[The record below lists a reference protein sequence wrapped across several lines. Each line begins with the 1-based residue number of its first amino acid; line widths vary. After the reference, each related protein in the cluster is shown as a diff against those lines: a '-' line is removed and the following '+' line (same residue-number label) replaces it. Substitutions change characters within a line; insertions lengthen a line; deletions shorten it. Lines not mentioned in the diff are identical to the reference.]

1 MQGPISD
8 LLPRS
13 KMGWLSDDLLLPRSS
28 LVGGR
33 GEVERP
39 CGSMVPLT
47 RQVPP
52 ERSRV
57 LNGVLS
63 GRMAGGEDDGVK
75 PYSTDGGVVDVRN
88 LPTGLEAV
96 VSASKPTITR
106 DRGRLLATRG

>member
-1 MQGPISD
+1 
-8 LLPRS
+8 
-13 KMGWLSDDLLLPRSS
+13 MGLWFPS
-28 LVGGR
+28 LGK
-33 GEVERP
+33 
-39 CGSMVPLT
+39 
-47 RQVPP
+47 VPP

-75 PYSTDGGVVDVRN
+75 PYSKDGGVVDVRN